1 MAGITVPNPKENLG
15 DTVHIFV
22 AADVP
27 LDGVVDV
34 ASQGLWVVNSDG
46 VGQQTPAETF
56 AAEPA
61 WIIFLEAVV
70 GVLGEIK
77 RSLETVVGD
86 DGERCPVAGEV
97 HIVDV
102 DVGATVFDMLEIP
115 KWEGVVVAHGE
126 KDGAVVAALQ
136 MVEADVVNGVAVVSV
151 VVAPVAD
158 SHESRCKENDYS
170 REVNG

>member
-1 MAGITVPNPKENLG
+1 MHKVQSNKKIFSCANLFFNLAGITVPNPEENLG
-15 DTVHIFV
+15 DTIHIFV

-27 LDGVVDV
+27 LDGVGDV

-77 RSLETVVGD
+77 RPLETVVGD
-86 DGERCPVAGEV
+86 DGE
-97 HIVDV
+97 
-102 DVGATVFDMLEIP
+102 
-115 KWEGVVVAHGE
+115 
-126 KDGAVVAALQ
+126 
-136 MVEADVVNGVAVVSV
+136 
-151 VVAPVAD
+151 
-158 SHESRCKENDYS
+158 
-170 REVNG
+170 